1 MSNYQT
7 DFLNALS
14 ITSQSL
20 SGLMRDI
27 REPDFQDKLRM
38 QEESTKRIN
47 QQSQD
52 FAMERM
58 DVGQQYQ
65 LEQMDASQQDALE
78 RISQQGITQLQ
89 NTKEIEQFRSTLGRE
104 DAKFYDDFRRQSAI
118 EDQNAQFDYMSKNYK
133 KIAKLEN
140 KITAFSSNQGY
151 KTRKG
156 KLIPNFIYDKSGGYI
171 KLGKVGTDRLGQNLD
186 KSRYEFETGLQLGR
200 QGEFFQQQQD
210 FKAVNDAIATAA
222 NVTPEFKQE
231 YDETTSGLNAYYSN
245 LDMSDPAQM
254 LAAQKMFAMANQ
266 GLAAQMIVDNQKM
279 SAMSQVLQA
288 NKTPDFSLEDVLL
301 SADRAVPKDR
311 MFRRSPD
318 NRMELADARKNAY
331 SSSLGLATL
340 QAQYALQDK
349 FGGMNRSRQK
359 EALKDLIEAKSLAE
373 RLMNESK
380 YGSTSK
386 ENIDKHKQYYGES
399 IKMLNTWIQALQK

>member
-65 LEQMDASQQDALE
+65 LEQMDASQEDALE
-78 RISQQGITQLQ
+78 RISQQGITQLE
-89 NTKEIEQFRSTLGRE
+89 NTKAIDQFRSTLKKDE
-104 DAKFYDDFRRQSAI
+104 ALFYDDFRRQSAI
-118 EDQNAQFDYMSKNYK
+118 KDQEAQFDYMSKNYK
-133 KIAKLEN
+133 QIAKLEN
-140 KITAFSSNQGY
+140 KITAFSAEQGY

-186 KSRYEFETGLQLGR
+186 QSRYEFETGLQLGR

-210 FKAVNDAIATAA
+210 FKTVNDAISAAA
-222 NVTPEFKQE
+222 NVSPEFKQE
-231 YDETTSGLNAYYSN
+231 YEETTSGLNAYYSN
-245 LDMSDPAQM
+245 LDMNDPAQM
-254 LAAQKMFAMANQ
+254 LAAQKMFTMANQ

-288 NKTPDFSLEDVLL
+288 NKTPEFSLEDVLL
-301 SADRAVPKDR
+301 SADRAVPRDR
-311 MFRRSPD
+311 MLRRSPD

-359 EALKDLIEAKSLAE
+359 EAIKDLVEAKSLAE
-373 RLMNESK
+373 KLMNESK
-380 YGSTSK
+380 FGSTSK

>member
-65 LEQMDASQQDALE
+65 LEQMDASQKDALE
-78 RISQQGITQLQ
+78 RISQQGITQLE
-89 NTKEIEQFRSTLGRE
+89 NTKAIDQFRSTLKKDE
-104 DAKFYDDFRRQSAI
+104 ALFYDDFRRQSAI
-118 EDQNAQFDYMSKNYK
+118 KDQEAQFDYMSKNYK
-133 KIAKLEN
+133 QIAKLEN
-140 KITAFSSNQGY
+140 KITAFSAEQGY

-186 KSRYEFETGLQLGR
+186 QSRYEFETGLQLGR

-210 FKAVNDAIATAA
+210 FKTVNDAISAAA
-222 NVTPEFKQE
+222 NVSPEFKQE
-231 YDETTSGLNAYYSN
+231 YEETTSGLNAYYSN
-245 LDMSDPAQM
+245 LDMNDPAQM
-254 LAAQKMFAMANQ
+254 LAAQKMFTMANQ

-288 NKTPDFSLEDVLL
+288 NKTPEFSLEDVLL
-301 SADRAVPKDR
+301 SADRAVPRDR
-311 MFRRSPD
+311 MLRRSPD

-359 EALKDLIEAKSLAE
+359 EAIKDLVEAKSLAE
-373 RLMNESK
+373 KLMNESK
-380 YGSTSK
+380 FGSTSK